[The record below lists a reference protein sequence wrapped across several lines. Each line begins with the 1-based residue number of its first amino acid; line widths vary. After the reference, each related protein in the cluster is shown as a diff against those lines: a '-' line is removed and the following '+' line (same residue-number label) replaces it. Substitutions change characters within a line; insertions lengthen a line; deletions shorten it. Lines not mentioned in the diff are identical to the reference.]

1 MKTHS
6 PVFRPSQRR
15 FFATAISFTLALAGG
30 IHATA
35 APIYWDGVSGTASWG
50 LTGNWSTS
58 SSATTPNPAA
68 VPGAS
73 DDVIF
78 NISTAN
84 NNTTITLNDNRAAQ
98 SLTFVNTGSTI
109 FRGNTSGTTTARTLT
124 TGTGGITAAPGAG
137 AVLFTDSFT
146 GSDGRVNLT
155 LAGSQSI
162 TNNSSSSISIGTSS
176 GTGLLAGT
184 GSPTLTNTGTG
195 TGRVLMFV
203 SIDSTVSK
211 IVQDSATSE
220 LWLRAPNASFTGDVE
235 IRKGTLNI
243 GSNNGNLGTGGTLF
257 LGNPAGGSDAA
268 TLSVFDGGTRTYAN
282 PIVLGPTTGALTI
295 FLRDDDGTNP
305 NSHTFTG
312 GITGTNNLILEN
324 RADGSDKNDR
334 LTFSTGAI
342 NILGTITHI
351 GDAEGDLTIT
361 SVIGTNVTGVTQN
374 SATSRMVLGG
384 TNTYLSTTT
393 VQSGTLALAST
404 GSIDS
409 SPRIDVQS
417 GAFFDVALKSGYTVG
432 ASQTLMGE
440 GTVIGTTS
448 IDGTLAPGSDDLDA
462 GTLTFTD
469 NLAMASASILNFELN
484 PFDTTVGSNINDL
497 TIVNGN
503 LTLAGL
509 LNITPTVSDFSTV
522 TSGTWRLF
530 NYDGTLTDN
539 ELTLN
544 SMPVL
549 PAGYSW
555 TLDTATPNQVN
566 LTIVP
571 EPGTALL
578 GGLGLLAL
586 LRCRRRR

>member
-1 MKTHS
+1 MKTT
-6 PVFRPSQRR
+6 PPCFGCVLRR
-15 FFATAISFTLALAGG
+15 FVAAAISFTLALAGG
-30 IHATA
+30 MHATA
-35 APIYWDGVSGTASWG
+35 ATIYWEGVSGTASWG

-282 PIVLGPTTGALTI
+282 PIVLGPTTGPLTI
-295 FLRDDDGTNP
+295 FLRDDDGANP
-305 NSHTFTG
+305 NSHIFTG

-324 RADGSDKNDR
+324 RADGSDKDDR

-342 NILGTITHI
+342 NIVGTITHI
-351 GDAEGDLTIT
+351 GDAEGDLTIN

-409 SPRIDVQS
+409 SPTIDVQS
-417 GAFFDVALKSGYTVG
+417 GAFFDVALKPGYTVG
-432 ASQTLMGE
+432 ASQTLMGK

-448 IDGTLAPGSDDLDA
+448 IDGTLAPGLGA
-462 GTLTFTD
+462 GTLTFTN
-469 NLAMASASILNFELN
+469 NLAMASTSILSFELN

-497 TIVNGN
+497 AIVNGN